1 MTVNGLNVDPAKLRE
16 AATFYDRVADQCA
29 AARAEHARTVAE
41 SESWGPLFAEARR
54 AAVEAV
60 NARESALLAEESKN
74 RSMADQLR
82 ASATQFDAMDEQ
94 NAANLTISRE

>member
-1 MTVNGLNVDPAKLRE
+1 MTVNGLNVDPAMLRE
-16 AATFYDRVADQCA
+16 AATFYDGVADRCA

-74 RSMADQLR
+74 RAMADQLR
-82 ASATQFDAMDEQ
+82 ASATRFDAMDEQ
-94 NAANLTISRE
+94 NSANLTISPE